1 MRLLIRYRRSPNS
14 KSQHARL
21 KKSDQGRKGMDL
33 PMFTPPQIAEKLG
46 DVGQGK
52 CRMPMKRFFV
62 LAILA
67 GAFIA
72 FGAQLSIIVGS
83 DATLGFGFTKF
94 IAGAVFSVGLMLVV
108 VAGAELFTGDNLI
121 VISALEKKVR
131 WGEVLKTWIAVYIG
145 NLVGSVFIALLLYWS
160 GLWSMNGN
168 LVGSAALKIAGTKVG
183 LTFVQGLVRGIL
195 CNWLVCLAVW
205 MATASKDIIGKLFA
219 VFFPVMAFV
228 ASGFEHSVANMFFI
242 PLRHPP
248 QVCSPGCG
256 GNRQDPRRLCRAEL
270 GDSLDQEP
278 HSRAHRQH
286 HRRRILRRLY
296 LLVRVLEEGPADCGG
311 KVGPIS
317 LAGESAS
324 EYDDQGGN
332 HGVG

>member
-1 MRLLIRYRRSPNS
+1 
-14 KSQHARL
+14 
-21 KKSDQGRKGMDL
+21 MDL

-46 DVGQGK
+46 DVCQGK
-52 CRMPMKRFFV
+52 CRTPMKKFFV

-94 IAGAVFSVGLMLVV
+94 LAGAVFSVGLMLVV

-131 WGEVLKTWIAVYIG
+131 WGELLKTWIAVYLG
-145 NLVGSVFIALLLYWS
+145 NLIGSVLIALLLYWS

-168 LVGSAALKIAGTKVG
+168 LVGAAALKIAGGKVG

-242 PLRHPP
+242 PYGILLKSVPKVVEATGKTLADYAGLNWATLWTKNLIP
-248 QVCSPGCG
+248 VTIGNVIG
-256 GNRQDPRRLCRAEL
+256 GAFFV
-270 GDSLDQEP
+270 G
-278 HSRAHRQH
+278 
-286 HRRRILRRLY
+286 IIYWFVY
-296 LLVRVLEEGPADCGG
+296 LKKAPETVET
-311 KVGPIS
+311 K
-317 LAGESAS
+317 
-324 EYDDQGGN
+324 
-332 HGVG
+332 

>member
-1 MRLLIRYRRSPNS
+1 
-14 KSQHARL
+14 
-21 KKSDQGRKGMDL
+21 MDL
-33 PMFTPPQIAEKLG
+33 PMFTPPQIADKLG
-46 DVGQGK
+46 DVCQGK
-52 CRMPMKRFFV
+52 CRTPMKKFFV

-121 VISALEKKVR
+121 VISALEKRVR
-131 WGEVLKTWIAVYIG
+131 WGELLKAWIAVYIG
-145 NLVGSVFIALLLYWS
+145 NLIGSVLIALLLYWS

-168 LVGSAALKIAGTKVG
+168 IVGAAALKIAGAKVG

-228 ASGFEHSVANMFFI
+228 ASGFEHSIANMFFI
-242 PLRHPP
+242 PYGIFLKSVPSVVEATGKTLADYAGLNWATLWTRNLIP
-248 QVCSPGCG
+248 VTIGNIIG
-256 GNRQDPRRLCRAEL
+256 GAFFV
-270 GDSLDQEP
+270 GV
-278 HSRAHRQH
+278 
-286 HRRRILRRLY
+286 IYWFVY
-296 LLVRVLEEGPADCGG
+296 LKKAPETLEA
-311 KVGPIS
+311 K
-317 LAGESAS
+317 
-324 EYDDQGGN
+324 
-332 HGVG
+332 

>member
-1 MRLLIRYRRSPNS
+1 
-14 KSQHARL
+14 
-21 KKSDQGRKGMDL
+21 MDL

-46 DVGQGK
+46 DVCQGK
-52 CRMPMKRFFV
+52 CRTPMKKFFV

-131 WGEVLKTWIAVYIG
+131 WGELLKAWIAVFIG
-145 NLVGSVFIALLLYWS
+145 NLIGSVLIALLLYWS

-168 LVGSAALKIAGTKVG
+168 LVGAAALKIAGAKVG

-228 ASGFEHSVANMFFI
+228 ASGFEHSIANMFFI
-242 PLRHPP
+242 PYGILLKSVP
-248 QVCSPGCG
+248 QVVEATGKTLADFAGLNWATLWTKNLIPVTIGNIIG
-256 GNRQDPRRLCRAEL
+256 GAFFV
-270 GDSLDQEP
+270 GF
-278 HSRAHRQH
+278 
-286 HRRRILRRLY
+286 IYWFVY
-296 LLVRVLEEGPADCGG
+296 LKKAPETVEA
-311 KVGPIS
+311 K
-317 LAGESAS
+317 
-324 EYDDQGGN
+324 
-332 HGVG
+332 

>member
-1 MRLLIRYRRSPNS
+1 
-14 KSQHARL
+14 
-21 KKSDQGRKGMDL
+21 MDL

-46 DVGQGK
+46 DVCQGK
-52 CRMPMKRFFV
+52 CRTPMKKFFV

-131 WGEVLKTWIAVYIG
+131 WGELLKAWIAVFIG
-145 NLVGSVFIALLLYWS
+145 NLIGSVLVALLLYWS

-168 LVGSAALKIAGTKVG
+168 LVGAAALKIAGAKVG

-228 ASGFEHSVANMFFI
+228 ASGFEHSIANMFFI
-242 PLRHPP
+242 PYGILLKSVP
-248 QVCSPGCG
+248 QVVEATGKTLADFAGLNWATLWTRNLIPVTIGNIIG
-256 GNRQDPRRLCRAEL
+256 GAFFV
-270 GDSLDQEP
+270 GF
-278 HSRAHRQH
+278 
-286 HRRRILRRLY
+286 IYWFVY
-296 LLVRVLEEGPADCGG
+296 LKKAPETVEA
-311 KVGPIS
+311 K
-317 LAGESAS
+317 
-324 EYDDQGGN
+324 
-332 HGVG
+332 

>member
-1 MRLLIRYRRSPNS
+1 
-14 KSQHARL
+14 
-21 KKSDQGRKGMDL
+21 MDL

-46 DVGQGK
+46 DVCQGK
-52 CRMPMKRFFV
+52 CRTPMKKFFV

-94 IAGAVFSVGLMLVV
+94 LAGAVFSVGLMLVV

-131 WGEVLKTWIAVYIG
+131 WGELLKTWIAVYLG
-145 NLVGSVFIALLLYWS
+145 NLIGSVLIALLLYWS

-168 LVGSAALKIAGTKVG
+168 LVGAAALKIAGGKVG

-242 PLRHPP
+242 PYGILLKSVPKVVEATGKTLADYAGLNWATLWTKNLIP
-248 QVCSPGCG
+248 VTIGNIIG
-256 GNRQDPRRLCRAEL
+256 GAFFV
-270 GDSLDQEP
+270 G
-278 HSRAHRQH
+278 
-286 HRRRILRRLY
+286 IIYWFVY
-296 LLVRVLEEGPADCGG
+296 LKKAPETVET
-311 KVGPIS
+311 K
-317 LAGESAS
+317 
-324 EYDDQGGN
+324 
-332 HGVG
+332 

>member
-1 MRLLIRYRRSPNS
+1 
-14 KSQHARL
+14 
-21 KKSDQGRKGMDL
+21 MDM

-46 DVGQGK
+46 DVCQGK
-52 CRMPMKRFFV
+52 CRTPMKKFFV

-72 FGAQLSIIVGS
+72 FGAQLSILVGS
-83 DATLGFGFTKF
+83 DATLGFGFTKL

-121 VISALEKKVR
+121 VISALEKKIR
-131 WGEVLKTWIAVYIG
+131 WGELAKAWIAVYIG
-145 NLVGSVFIALLLYWS
+145 NLVGSVLIALFLYWS

-168 LVGSAALKIAGTKVG
+168 LVGAAALKIAGAKVG

-228 ASGFEHSVANMFFI
+228 ASGFEHSIANMFFI
-242 PLRHPP
+242 PYGILLKSVP
-248 QVCSPGCG
+248 QVVEATGKTVADFANLNWATLWTKNLIPVTIGNVIG
-256 GNRQDPRRLCRAEL
+256 GAFFV
-270 GDSLDQEP
+270 GFIYWF
-278 HSRAHRQH
+278 A
-286 HRRRILRRLY
+286 Y
-296 LLVRVLEEGPADCGG
+296 LKKAPETV
-311 KVGPIS
+311 
-317 LAGESAS
+317 ESK
-324 EYDDQGGN
+324 
-332 HGVG
+332 

>member
-1 MRLLIRYRRSPNS
+1 M
-14 KSQHARL
+14 
-21 KKSDQGRKGMDL
+21 KK
-33 PMFTPPQIAEKLG
+33 
-46 DVGQGK
+46 
-52 CRMPMKRFFV
+52 FFV

-72 FGAQLSIIVGS
+72 FGAQLSILVGS

-108 VAGAELFTGDNLI
+108 VAGAELFTGDNLV

-131 WGEVLKTWIAVYIG
+131 WGEVLKTWVAVYIG
-145 NLVGSVFIALLLYWS
+145 NLVGSVLIALLLYWS

-242 PLRHPP
+242 PYGILLKSVP
-248 QVCSPGCG
+248 QVVAATGKTLADFAGLNWVTLWTKNLIPVTIGNIIGGAFFVGFIYWFAYLKKSPGTV
-256 GNRQDPRRLCRAEL
+256 ET
-270 GDSLDQEP
+270 
-278 HSRAHRQH
+278 
-286 HRRRILRRLY
+286 
-296 LLVRVLEEGPADCGG
+296 
-311 KVGPIS
+311 K
-317 LAGESAS
+317 
-324 EYDDQGGN
+324 
-332 HGVG
+332 

>member
-1 MRLLIRYRRSPNS
+1 
-14 KSQHARL
+14 
-21 KKSDQGRKGMDL
+21 MDL

-46 DVGQGK
+46 DVCQGK
-52 CRMPMKRFFV
+52 CRTPMKKFFV

-131 WGEVLKTWIAVYIG
+131 WGELLKTWIAVYLG
-145 NLVGSVFIALLLYWS
+145 NLIGSVLIALLLYWS

-168 LVGSAALKIAGTKVG
+168 LVGAAALKIAGSKVG
-183 LTFVQGLVRGIL
+183 LTFVQGLVRGVL

-205 MATASKDIIGKLFA
+205 MATSSKDVIGKLFA

-242 PLRHPP
+242 PYGILLKSVPKVVEATGKTLADYAGLNWATLWTKNLIP
-248 QVCSPGCG
+248 VTIGNIIG
-256 GNRQDPRRLCRAEL
+256 GAFFV
-270 GDSLDQEP
+270 G
-278 HSRAHRQH
+278 
-286 HRRRILRRLY
+286 IIYWFVY
-296 LLVRVLEEGPADCGG
+296 LKKAPETVET
-311 KVGPIS
+311 K
-317 LAGESAS
+317 
-324 EYDDQGGN
+324 
-332 HGVG
+332 

>member
-1 MRLLIRYRRSPNS
+1 
-14 KSQHARL
+14 
-21 KKSDQGRKGMDL
+21 MDL

-46 DVGQGK
+46 DVCQGK
-52 CRMPMKRFFV
+52 CRTPMKKFFV

-131 WGEVLKTWIAVYIG
+131 WGELLKTWIAVYLG
-145 NLVGSVFIALLLYWS
+145 NLIGSVMIALLLYWS

-168 LVGSAALKIAGTKVG
+168 LVGAAALKIAGSKVG
-183 LTFVQGLVRGIL
+183 LTFVQGLVRGVL

-205 MATASKDIIGKLFA
+205 MATSSKDVIGKLFA

-242 PLRHPP
+242 PYGILLKSVPKVVEATGKTLADYAGLNWATLWTKNLIP
-248 QVCSPGCG
+248 VTIGNIIG
-256 GNRQDPRRLCRAEL
+256 GAFFV
-270 GDSLDQEP
+270 G
-278 HSRAHRQH
+278 
-286 HRRRILRRLY
+286 IVYWFVY
-296 LLVRVLEEGPADCGG
+296 LKKAPETLEA
-311 KVGPIS
+311 K
-317 LAGESAS
+317 
-324 EYDDQGGN
+324 
-332 HGVG
+332 

>member
-1 MRLLIRYRRSPNS
+1 M
-14 KSQHARL
+14 
-21 KKSDQGRKGMDL
+21 KK
-33 PMFTPPQIAEKLG
+33 
-46 DVGQGK
+46 
-52 CRMPMKRFFV
+52 FFV

-131 WGEVLKTWIAVYIG
+131 WGELLKTWIAVYIG
-145 NLVGSVFIALLLYWS
+145 NLIGSVLIALLLYWS

-168 LVGSAALKIAGTKVG
+168 LVGSTALKIAGTKVG

-242 PLRHPP
+242 PYGILLKSVP
-248 QVCSPGCG
+248 QVVEATGKTLADFAGLNWVTLWTKNLIPVTIGNIIG
-256 GNRQDPRRLCRAEL
+256 GAFFV
-270 GDSLDQEP
+270 GF
-278 HSRAHRQH
+278 
-286 HRRRILRRLY
+286 IYWFVY
-296 LLVRVLEEGPADCGG
+296 LKKAPETVEA
-311 KVGPIS
+311 K
-317 LAGESAS
+317 
-324 EYDDQGGN
+324 
-332 HGVG
+332 

>member
-1 MRLLIRYRRSPNS
+1 
-14 KSQHARL
+14 
-21 KKSDQGRKGMDL
+21 MDL

-46 DVGQGK
+46 DVCQGK
-52 CRMPMKRFFV
+52 CRTPMKKFFV

-108 VAGAELFTGDNLI
+108 IAGAELFTGDNLI

-131 WGEVLKTWIAVYIG
+131 WGELLKTWTAVYLG
-145 NLVGSVFIALLLYWS
+145 NLIGSVLIALLLYWS

-168 LVGSAALKIAGTKVG
+168 LVGAAALKIAGGKVG

-205 MATASKDIIGKLFA
+205 MATSSKDVIGKLFA
-219 VFFPVMAFV
+219 VFFPIMAFV

-242 PLRHPP
+242 PYGILLKSVPKVVEATGKTLADYAGLNWGTLWTKNLIP
-248 QVCSPGCG
+248 VTIGNIIGGAFFVGFIYWFVYLKKSPETVE
-256 GNRQDPRRLCRAEL
+256 A
-270 GDSLDQEP
+270 
-278 HSRAHRQH
+278 
-286 HRRRILRRLY
+286 
-296 LLVRVLEEGPADCGG
+296 
-311 KVGPIS
+311 K
-317 LAGESAS
+317 
-324 EYDDQGGN
+324 
-332 HGVG
+332 

>member
-1 MRLLIRYRRSPNS
+1 
-14 KSQHARL
+14 
-21 KKSDQGRKGMDL
+21 MDL

-46 DVGQGK
+46 DVCQGK
-52 CRMPMKRFFV
+52 CRTPMKKFFV

-94 IAGAVFSVGLMLVV
+94 IAGVVFSVGLMLVV

-131 WGEVLKTWIAVYIG
+131 WGELLKTWIAVYLG
-145 NLVGSVFIALLLYWS
+145 NLVGSVLIALLLYWS

-168 LVGSAALKIAGTKVG
+168 LVGAAALKIAGTKVG

-205 MATASKDIIGKLFA
+205 MATSSKDVIGKLFA

-242 PLRHPP
+242 PYGILLKSVPKVVEATGKTLADYAGLNWVTLWTKNLIP
-248 QVCSPGCG
+248 VTIGNIIG
-256 GNRQDPRRLCRAEL
+256 GAFFV
-270 GDSLDQEP
+270 GF
-278 HSRAHRQH
+278 
-286 HRRRILRRLY
+286 IYWFVY
-296 LLVRVLEEGPADCGG
+296 LKKAPETVEA
-311 KVGPIS
+311 K
-317 LAGESAS
+317 
-324 EYDDQGGN
+324 
-332 HGVG
+332 

>member
-1 MRLLIRYRRSPNS
+1 
-14 KSQHARL
+14 
-21 KKSDQGRKGMDL
+21 MDL

-46 DVGQGK
+46 DVCQVK
-52 CRMPMKRFFV
+52 CRTPMKKFFV

-131 WGEVLKTWIAVYIG
+131 WGELLKTWIAVYLG
-145 NLVGSVFIALLLYWS
+145 NLIGSVLIALLLYWS

-205 MATASKDIIGKLFA
+205 MATSSKDVIGKLFA

-242 PLRHPP
+242 PYGILLKSVPKVVEATGKTLADYAGLNWVTLWTKNLIP
-248 QVCSPGCG
+248 VTIGNIIG
-256 GNRQDPRRLCRAEL
+256 GAFFV
-270 GDSLDQEP
+270 GF
-278 HSRAHRQH
+278 
-286 HRRRILRRLY
+286 IYWFVY
-296 LLVRVLEEGPADCGG
+296 LKKAPETVEA
-311 KVGPIS
+311 K
-317 LAGESAS
+317 
-324 EYDDQGGN
+324 
-332 HGVG
+332 